1 MDLMRHYSGRTE
13 QERNPEIYCVRCG
26 CTVPKHSVM
35 CRGCQADA
43 ERDHIASMGD
53 DEFDE
58 WVESIGKATHT
69 PIDMVSMTEAILKR
83 R

>member
-1 MDLMRHYSGRTE
+1 
-13 QERNPEIYCVRCG
+13 
-26 CTVPKHSVM
+26 M